1 MPYTD
6 PRFRAYL
13 HYGWLLAWTT
23 RGYTRRKMAPKYP
36 SLNDIAYA
44 ICVVSPP
51 VTLFLT
57 HSERIYNPI
66 HNTQARDLLTNSS
79 IMDGGQLE
87 PAKKSIQCEENRLR
101 NTNMPSK
108 EDFMCDVENS
118 EGAQTLYSDVIAVFS
133 NVPWLEPG
141 MAPQRFEGMTEEEQE
156 LCDGARA
163 RTVAAVARAATGR
176 QQVAA
181 AAAAAAAARR
191 TALAARSSPS
201 SSGIAPSGTAS
212 PARDEHWELCRNA
225 KLEARRL
232 REFMANQKLFPPRL
246 DFEKEALKVAM
257 SCHHASENLIKAEER
272 GEKTA
277 VRERLMV
284 KLHQAI
290 EALRAA
296 EEKLRAELVVRR
308 AAALSR
314 RSAAERLA
322 AAAPEN
328 GQERERGDGEEGE
341 GGDGEEGERGNGE
354 EGNGEE
360 GERREGEE
368 DDDYNGGQ
376 YDFQDDDPDGSQV
389 SKDDIMATQQGL

>member
-1 MPYTD
+1 
-6 PRFRAYL
+6 
-13 HYGWLLAWTT
+13 
-23 RGYTRRKMAPKYP
+23 
-36 SLNDIAYA
+36 
-44 ICVVSPP
+44 
-51 VTLFLT
+51 
-57 HSERIYNPI
+57 
-66 HNTQARDLLTNSS
+66 
-79 IMDGGQLE
+79 MDGGQLE

-108 EDFMCDVENS
+108 EDLMCDVENS

-191 TALAARSSPS
+191 TALAARSSTS

-212 PARDEHWELCRNA
+212 PAREEHWELCRNA
-225 KLEARRL
+225 KLQTRRL

-257 SCHHASENLIKAEER
+257 SCHQASENLIKAEER

-368 DDDYNGGQ
+368 DDDYGQ

>member
-1 MPYTD
+1 
-6 PRFRAYL
+6 
-13 HYGWLLAWTT
+13 
-23 RGYTRRKMAPKYP
+23 
-36 SLNDIAYA
+36 
-44 ICVVSPP
+44 
-51 VTLFLT
+51 
-57 HSERIYNPI
+57 
-66 HNTQARDLLTNSS
+66 
-79 IMDGGQLE
+79 
-87 PAKKSIQCEENRLR
+87 
-101 NTNMPSK
+101 
-108 EDFMCDVENS
+108 MCDVENS

-141 MAPQRFEGMTEEEQE
+141 KAPQRFEGMTEEEQE

-163 RTVAAVARAATGR
+163 HTVAAVARAATGR

-181 AAAAAAAARR
+181 AAAAAAARK

-201 SSGIAPSGTAS
+201 SSRIAPSGTPS
-212 PARDEHWELCRNA
+212 PARDDHWDLCRNA

-232 REFMANQKLFPPRL
+232 REFMANQKCVPPRL
-246 DFEKEALKVAM
+246 DVEKEALKVAM
-257 SCHHASENLIKAEER
+257 SCHHASESLIKAEER
-272 GEKTA
+272 GEKTV

-284 KLHQAI
+284 KLHQSI
-290 EALRAA
+290 EKLRAA
-296 EEKLRAELVVRR
+296 EEKLKAELTVRR
-308 AAALSR
+308 AAAR

-360 GERREGEE
+360 GERRECEE
-368 DDDYNGGQ
+368 DDDFNGGQ